1 MPLTKQ
7 TIAHEAERYGFVV
20 VGYAPGPGTRADI
33 ELRDKRTNGSIKI
46 GLWPESTEAELL
58 GLLSTAANE
67 LRGQPAPV
75 VSPDA
80 WLM

>member
-7 TIAHEAERYGFVV
+7 TIAHEAERCGFTV
-20 VGYAPGPGTRADI
+20 VGYEPGPGTRADI
-33 ELRDKRTNGSIKI
+33 ELRDEQTNGTVKI

-58 GLLSTAANE
+58 GLLSMAANE

-75 VSPDA
+75 ANPDA

>member
-7 TIAHEAERYGFVV
+7 TIALEAERCGFTV
-20 VGYAPGPGTRADI
+20 VGYAPGPGVRADI
-33 ELRDKRTNGSIKI
+33 ELRDERTNGTVKL
-46 GLWPESTEAELL
+46 GLWPESTAAELL
-58 GLLSTAANE
+58 GLLSMAANE

-75 VSPDA
+75 ANPDA